1 MWLRSGVAVAGAQSS
16 AGVPIQPLA
25 WELLDAIGAAM
36 IFRALPAAYG
46 GSQDRG

>member
-25 WELLDAIGAAM
+25 WELLDAIGAA
-36 IFRALPAAYG
+36 IKQKQKSKHNKKIAI
-46 GSQDRG
+46 